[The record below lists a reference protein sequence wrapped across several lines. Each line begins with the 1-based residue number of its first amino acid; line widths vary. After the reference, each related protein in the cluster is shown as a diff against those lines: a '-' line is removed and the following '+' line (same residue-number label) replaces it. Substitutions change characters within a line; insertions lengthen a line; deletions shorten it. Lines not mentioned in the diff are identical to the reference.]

1 MSDMTTTREID
12 ERVVSLRFDNDQ
24 FERGTRQTL
33 STIEKLKSALKFGN
47 ISDGFRNIA
56 SDTSIVNKNMEV
68 LGQGVRSVQREFDSL
83 SVIGATALVRL
94 TNAAIDT
101 GKMITN
107 ALTLEPVKTG
117 FDEYETKMGS
127 IQTILTNTKSK
138 GTTLDEVIDA
148 LDTLNIYADKTIYNF
163 KEMTRNIGTFTA
175 AGVELNTAVSSI
187 QGIANLAAA
196 SGSNSQ
202 QASTAMYQLS
212 QALAAGAVKLQ
223 DWNSVVNAGMGG
235 ELFQEALKE
244 TSRELGTGVDDAI
257 KARGSFRESLREGWL
272 TTDVLSTTLT
282 KFTKEGAKE
291 YAQAMM
297 ESGRYTEEQT
307 KALMEQAEM
316 MEDAA
321 TKVKTL
327 TQLWDTLKE
336 TAQSGWAKTWEII
349 IGDFDQA
356 KNLFTSIND
365 VLSPWLDRIS
375 NARNDLLSAALGD
388 TSGWQKM
395 TEYING
401 FGITTKSFE
410 KELESVMRNDGLS
423 FDKMLKDAGDLQ
435 TMFKNGLD
443 TEYARRAIINLTQAN
458 SELADSNLTNEDRW
472 KALQKVVDDVWR
484 GDYKNA
490 PERYELLEKAGY
502 DYAIVQDLVNQ
513 TMDHHRLTLE
523 ELTDEQLRSIGLT
536 QEEIDANRQL
546 NKEAKKRTGELED
559 YLWMLDKDMSGREVM
574 IEGLKNLFLAIKS
587 VIQPIA
593 EGFKEVFAS
602 PTAVQIYKFLW
613 AFKDFTE
620 QLILTE
626 GQMNT
631 LRYAA
636 IAVFNVFDAV
646 RFILGTGLRLAFR
659 IITTLLEALGLD
671 FSGLAETLADVTGKI
686 RDFIKE
692 NDIVGAIMQVIGPTI
707 AFVGGKIGEFI
718 KYLQSGDS
726 VIPKF
731 VDKIKEFIKNGPSL
745 QTIGNLIKDLFS
757 GEMFKNTKLADL
769 FYKVTYAIRN
779 FFEKAFDVKKINL
792 FGGKDGESKL
802 GDSIIESVKNAA
814 SKVSKWFKSIDF
826 GALIAGGSSIALAI
840 SVGKTVYNITKPL
853 GAMGRMFD
861 SIGDMFDALTERVEQ
876 MKRNARIRNLL
887 ILAGAIFVLASAVQ
901 KIADIPSGKI
911 GASVT
916 SIIALT
922 VALGVMT
929 ILITK
934 AEKMGRDQ
942 HSSDSAFKTMMTIAV
957 TIMLLSKPIEKLG
970 EMDTGALQQGMKATG
985 ILFGALAMLVG
996 AIELFEWLRSRTN
1009 NNTGTAGDAKNALGM
1024 GATLIGIGVAMLLL
1038 AKTVKIAGSINSEE
1052 LTKGTLF
1059 VIAAGIIMSLF
1070 INVLVNAKNNETK
1083 GFGRALLGYALS
1095 MLILVGVIKA
1105 ASKVSGEELKAS
1117 LKTVGV
1123 AFAIIGLLVAITGLC
1138 GSTEAGRAGL
1148 GVLLIT
1154 VAMAFIPL
1162 IFKTL
1167 SVMKIEDVNHCLK
1180 IMSDFWVFILLFTA
1194 VSKYAGTY
1202 ADKAG
1207 IALLAMSGAML
1218 ILVGCVAVV
1227 GLMKEENIKRAKNLV
1242 ADFMFMMMLIVAAS
1256 GISKNAAATILSMTA
1271 ALALLAGVLAAF
1283 TMLDKNK
1290 VGMASLLLVAVG
1302 GLLAG
1307 IMFLSRFTRTAKLGP
1322 VIALMSGVA
1331 AVMFTIIA
1339 VIGIASKIA
1348 NGDPKGMALIF
1359 GSVASIILA
1368 AALMMFLIAKA
1379 TTYNINLAGVA
1390 KIGAL
1395 MGAVIVVMTLVAL
1408 LVSAFGGKLAI
1419 TEGDLNNVLPALG
1432 CAAVLILFA
1441 AGVAAIISVAS
1452 SKVTNTK
1459 NMWQVAG
1466 LMGAVLV
1473 MMAAV
1478 GVAMA
1483 VISHMPINIDDT
1495 AALVGRMFAV
1505 SLMTAAVVAIAL
1517 FINKRVQNVNIDKT
1531 SLLKLGAIML
1541 GIVGLMLIV
1550 GGAMA
1555 WMSTWNIDM
1564 PFTSVISLMT
1574 AVLLICAIGLGIA
1587 YVSNYIQPMTGK
1599 IGGIVAMIAVVTGVA
1614 VIVSTFVMKSLS
1626 KIENTDGLLTK
1637 VLAFSII
1644 LAVISALA
1652 AGLAWVA
1659 NIVSMNP
1666 AVSGGMAPVIGLLVT
1681 VGVIAAGVAEH
1692 VMGPLDEIN
1701 NVDGLMTKVKGLV
1714 AILIALAVLALAAA
1728 GIGAIIAASGGT
1740 AVGGTFIGV
1749 VAIGLMG
1756 AVVGALATLFVK
1768 YAIPEIAKQ
1777 MPNLIK
1783 IAIALQ
1789 TFGDAIK
1796 HLDPEHVAA
1805 AGLVVDLLTKLS
1817 SVVDNLQWLDIFHKN
1832 WQDII
1837 TNDLVKFAECCN
1849 EFSDKLVEGHIN
1861 PEAIDCA
1868 SKCIEIYKLLN
1879 DNMPT
1884 TGGWSEKFK
1893 GIKDFNTFG
1902 DDLKSFATAVVGF
1915 AVSLKAFET
1924 TGVSAQQVEEF
1935 ATMCLPLLDLQKKLY
1950 GTGGWK
1956 QKIFGEKDLA
1966 FFGQDLLKFNQ
1977 SIWTLWNGGEV
1988 KGTTYKGIKD
1998 MDWSEANWDPFLQ
2011 CAEKVINLG
2020 HIVANSGGILGEIA
2034 GNNDLDAFG
2043 ETLPAFGDG
2052 LVNFNDKVSAKNW
2065 NPRIFKG
2072 VYDCMAWLGPAIE
2085 EYVPKENGWIQNV
2098 LSVGKTNL
2106 EEFSAGLGYF
2116 GEGLSKFYDAV
2127 GEETKAYRIEQAAKA
2142 TTSIETV
2149 LQHMPSKDSMK
2160 KFVEKSNYMKEHNVT
2175 DSIVAYFRSISSW
2188 SADMVTINTTQLEK
2202 ASTVLLKLI
2211 DVLIKTSDV
2220 DIEKLKS
2227 FPEALNGV
2235 ASDAVTN
2242 FMTAFDKK
2250 EYPDVETVVGKFITK
2265 VCSYFTGRMAAFA
2278 KTGEDA
2284 IAKIQ
2289 EGMLTGIDNFSKT
2302 VKTGEK
2308 DWNMATK
2315 ALGEISKLIKEMPS
2329 ADEWEKFEESNKY
2342 FLDNSIMANATMVF
2356 RQLSTWYSAA
2366 KDVDFTGIKNSV
2378 SSLSTI
2384 INSFSGVS
2392 DDSINDMNSVASA
2405 MSAFS
2410 SVSVESL
2417 TNALNGDLSSVT
2429 ESVNNIVTRMTD
2441 TLTYKRYLFGIEG
2454 RRIVEKLIEGIEGKG
2469 GSATKAASDIAS
2481 GVVREFDG
2489 ITNRCNDS
2497 GENAVQ
2503 GFINGMNAKRADV
2516 LDAAYDIAISVK
2528 DEVDKT
2534 LRVNSPSKVMISSG
2548 EAVSEGLALGIL
2560 RASSTVTD
2568 ASNKLANDT
2577 STTLGAIL
2585 ADAVESFDDTN
2596 LNPVITP
2603 VLNLDEVNSGF
2614 ASINDLMSS
2623 YNIGYLGKPI
2633 PAITKQASTNDV
2645 IDAISALGTAL
2656 ANTGGDTYNIDGIT
2670 YDDGSNVS
2678 SAVQQLIYAAN
2689 IARRS

>member
-12 ERVVSLRFDNDQ
+12 ERVVSMRFDNEQ

-33 STIEKLKSALKFGN
+33 STIEKLKSALKFGSVSN
-47 ISDGFRNIA
+47 GFRNIA
-56 SDTSIVNKNMEV
+56 ADTSIVNKNMEV

-138 GTTLDEVIDA
+138 GTTLDEVINA
-148 LDTLNIYADKTIYNF
+148 LDTLNVYADKTIYNF

-175 AGVELNTAVSSI
+175 AGVGLEDAVSSI

-196 SGSNSQ
+196 SGSNAQ
-202 QASTAMYQLS
+202 QASVAMYQLS
-212 QALAAGAVKLQ
+212 QALAAGYVKLQ

-235 ELFQEALKE
+235 ELFQEALKD
-244 TSRELGTGVDDAI
+244 TAREFGIEVDAI
-257 KARGSFRESLREGWL
+257 IEARGSFRESLRDGWL
-272 TTDVLSTTLT
+272 TTDVLNTTLK
-282 KFTKEGAKE
+282 KFTKEGAEE
-291 YAQAMM
+291 YAQAMI
-297 ESGRYTEEQT
+297 ESGQYTEEQV
-307 KALMEQAEM
+307 KALKDQAEM

-356 KNLFTSIND
+356 KELFTSIND
-365 VLSPWLDRIS
+365 VLSPWLDRIA

-388 TSGWQKM
+388 TSKWEGMLDYLNQ
-395 TEYING
+395 
-401 FGITTKSFE
+401 FGISAKAFE
-410 KELESVMRNDGLS
+410 DEIKNIATGNGLS
-423 FDKMLKDAGDLQ
+423 FDKMMEDAGDLQ

-443 TEYARRAIINLTQAN
+443 VEYAREAIINLTQAT
-458 SELADSNLTNEDRW
+458 ADLSDSTLTNEDRW

-502 DYAIVQDLVNQ
+502 NYAIVQDLVNQ
-513 TMDHHRLTLE
+513 TTDHHRLTLE

-546 NKEAKKRTGELED
+546 NAEAKKKTGALED
-559 YLWMLDKDMSGREVM
+559 YLWMLDKQMSGREVM

-587 VIQPIA
+587 VVQPIA
-593 EGFKEVFAS
+593 DGFKEVFAS

-626 GQMNT
+626 SQMDA

-636 IAVFNVFDAV
+636 IAIFNVFDAI
-646 RFILGTGLRLAFR
+646 RFVLGTGLRLAFR
-659 IITTLLEALGLD
+659 IISALIEALGLD
-671 FSGLAETLADVTGKI
+671 FNGLAKTLAEVTGAI
-686 RDFIKE
+686 RDFVKE
-692 NDIVGAIMQVIGPTI
+692 NDIVGAIMQVIGPI
-707 AFVGGKIGEFI
+707 IVFVGHAIAEFI
-718 KYLQSGDS
+718 KYIQSGDS
-726 VIPKF
+726 VITKF
-731 VDKIKEFIKNGPSL
+731 IDKLKELVKNGPSL
-745 QTIGNLIKDLFS
+745 KSIGQMMKDLFS
-757 GEMFKNTKLADL
+757 GELLKNTKIAELL
-769 FYKVTYAIRN
+769 NNMTEAIKN
-779 FFEKAFDVKKINL
+779 FFAKGFDFKGINI
-792 FGGKDGESKL
+792 FGKNGENKL
-802 GDSIIESVKNAA
+802 GESIIESIKNAA
-814 SKVSKWFKSIDF
+814 SVVSKWFKSVDF
-826 GALIAGGSSIALAI
+826 GALLAAGSSIAIAV
-840 SVGKTVYNITKPL
+840 SVGKTIYNITKPF
-853 GAMGRMFD
+853 GALGRMFD
-861 SIGDMFDALTERVEQ
+861 SIGETFDALTERIDQ

-887 ILAGAIFVLASAVQ
+887 ILAGAIFLLATAVQ
-901 KIADIPSGKI
+901 KIADIPTGKI

-922 VALGVMT
+922 LVLGAMT
-929 ILITK
+929 IMITK
-934 AEKMGRDQ
+934 AEKMNRNQ
-942 HSSDSAFKTMMTIAV
+942 YSADTAFQTMIGLTV
-957 TIMLLSKPIEKLG
+957 TILLLAEAVEKLG
-970 EMDTGALQQGMKATG
+970 NMDTAAVKQGMQATG
-985 ILFGALAMLVG
+985 ILFGALAMLIG

-1038 AKTVKIAGSINSEE
+1038 AETVKIAGSIKSEE

-1059 VIAAGIIMSLF
+1059 IAAAGLMLSMFLK
-1070 INVLVNAKNNETK
+1070 VLVNADKNNIS
-1083 GFGRALLGYALS
+1083 GYGRTLLGYSVS

-1105 ASKVSGEELKAS
+1105 ASKISGEELMAS
-1117 LKTVGV
+1117 LKTLTV
-1123 AFAIIGLLVAITGLC
+1123 AFTIVGLLVAITGLC
-1138 GSTEAGRAGL
+1138 GSNEAARAGL

-1154 VAMAFIPL
+1154 VAMSFIPL
-1162 IFKTL
+1162 IFKTM
-1167 SVMKIEDVNHCLK
+1167 SMMKIEDVNHCLK
-1180 IMSDFWVFILLFTA
+1180 IMSDFWIFILLFVA
-1194 VSKYAGTY
+1194 VSKYAGAN

-1207 IALLAMSGAML
+1207 IALLAMSAAMVV
-1218 ILVGCVAVV
+1218 LVGCVALV
-1227 GLMKEENIKRAKNLV
+1227 GLMKDENIKKAKNLV
-1242 ADFMFMMMLIVAAS
+1242 ADFMFMMTLIVAAS
-1256 GISKNAAATILSMTA
+1256 GISKNAASTILSMTA
-1271 ALALLAGVLAAF
+1271 ALAILAGVLAAF

-1290 VGMASLLLVAVG
+1290 VGMATLLLVAVG

-1331 AVMFTIIA
+1331 ALMFTIIA
-1339 VIGIASKIA
+1339 VIAIASKIA

-1379 TTYNINLAGVA
+1379 TTYNINLGGVA

-1395 MGAVIVVMTLVAL
+1395 MGAVLAVMTIVAVL
-1408 LVSAFGGKLAI
+1408 ISAFGGKLAI
-1419 TEGDLNNVLPALG
+1419 SEGDLNEILPALG

-1441 AGVAAIISVAS
+1441 AGVAAVIAIAS
-1452 SKVTNTK
+1452 SKVTDTK
-1459 NMWQVAG
+1459 KMWQVAG
-1466 LMGAVLV
+1466 LMGAVIV

-1483 VISHMPINIDDT
+1483 VISHMPIRVDDT
-1495 AALVGRMFAV
+1495 ASLIGRMFAV
-1505 SLMTAAVVAIAL
+1505 SLMTAAVAAIAL
-1517 FINKRVQNVNIDKT
+1517 FINNKVKDVQIDKS

-1550 GGAMA
+1550 GAAMT
-1555 WMSTWNIDM
+1555 WMSSWNIDM

-1574 AVLLICAIGLGIA
+1574 AVFLICAIGVAIA

-1626 KIENTDGLLTK
+1626 KIESTDGLITK
-1637 VLAFSII
+1637 VVAFSIV

-1659 NIVSMNP
+1659 NVVAMNP
-1666 AVSGGMAPVIGLLVT
+1666 AVSGGMGPVIGLLVA
-1681 VGVIAAGVAEH
+1681 VGAIAAGVAEH
-1692 VMGPLDEIN
+1692 VMGPLDEVSD
-1701 NVDGLMTKVKGLV
+1701 VDGLMTKVKGLI
-1714 AILIALAVLALAAA
+1714 AILISLGVLALAAA
-1728 GIGAIIAASGGT
+1728 GIGAILGASG
-1740 AVGGTFIGV
+1740 VGIGAEFV
-1749 VAIGLMG
+1749 GVIAIGIMG
-1756 AVVGALATLFVK
+1756 AIVGALVTLFAK
-1768 YAIPEIAKQ
+1768 YGIPEIAKQ

-1783 IAIALQ
+1783 IAVALQ
-1789 TFGDAIK
+1789 TFGDAIQ
-1796 HLDPEHVAA
+1796 HISPLHVAA

-1817 SVVDNLQWLDIFHKN
+1817 SVVDNLQWLDIFHEN
-1832 WQDII
+1832 WQAII
-1837 TNDLVKFAECCN
+1837 TDDLVKFAECCN
-1849 EFSDKLVEGHIN
+1849 EFSDKLVEGNIN
-1861 PEAIDCA
+1861 PTAIDCA

-1884 TGGWSEKFK
+1884 TGGWNEKFK

-1902 DDLKSFATAVVGF
+1902 TDLQSFAAAVVGF
-1915 AVSLKAFET
+1915 ATGLKAFET
-1924 TGVSAQQVEEF
+1924 TGVTAQQVEEF
-1935 ATMCLPLLDLQKKLY
+1935 ANMCLPLLDLQKKLY
-1950 GTGGWK
+1950 GKKGWK
-1956 QKIFGEKDLA
+1956 QKIFGEKELAEFGKDLLA
-1966 FFGQDLLKFNQ
+1966 FNA
-1977 SIWTLWNGGEV
+1977 SILTLWNGGDV
-1988 KGTTYKGIKD
+1988 GGKTYVGIKD
-1998 MDWSEANWDPFLQ
+1998 TDWSEANWDPFLK
-2011 CAEKVINLG
+2011 CAEKIIGLG
-2020 HIVANSGGILGEIA
+2020 HLVANSGGILGDIA
-2034 GNNDLDAFG
+2034 GNNDLDTFG
-2043 ETLPAFGDG
+2043 ETLPGFGDG
-2052 LVNFNDKVSAKNW
+2052 LVNFNDKVSSKEW

-2072 VYDCMAWLGPAIE
+2072 IYDCMAWLGPAIE
-2085 EYVPKENGWIQNV
+2085 EYVPRENGWIQNL

-2106 EEFSAGLGYF
+2106 KEFSDGLGYF

-2142 TTSIETV
+2142 TSSIETV

-2160 KFVEKSNYMKEHNVT
+2160 KFVEKSNYMKENNVT
-2175 DSIVAYFRSISSW
+2175 DSIVAYFNSISSW
-2188 SADMVTINTTQLEK
+2188 SADMVSINSTQLEK
-2202 ASTVLLKLI
+2202 ASAVLLKLI

-2220 DIEKLKS
+2220 DVNKLKS

-2265 VCSYFTGRMAAFA
+2265 VCTYFTDRMAAFA

-2329 ADEWEKFEESNKY
+2329 ADEWKKFEESNQY

-2356 RQLSTWYSAA
+2356 RQLSTWYNAA
-2366 KDVDFTGIKNSV
+2366 KDVDFTGVKNSV

-2384 INSFSGVS
+2384 VNSFSGVS

-2417 TNALNGDLSSVT
+2417 TKALNGDMSAVT
-2429 ESVNNIVTRMTD
+2429 ESINSIVTRMTD
-2441 TLTYKRYLFGIEG
+2441 GFVYKRYLFGIEG
-2454 RRIVEKLIEGIEGKG
+2454 KRIVEKLVDGMEEKR
-2469 GSATKAASDIAS
+2469 GSAINTAGDIAS

-2489 ITNRCNDS
+2489 ITNSCNNS
-2497 GENAVQ
+2497 GENAIQ
-2503 GFINGMNAKRADV
+2503 GFINGMNAKRAEV
-2516 LDAAYDIAISVK
+2516 LNAAYDIAIGVK

-2534 LRVNSPSKVMISSG
+2534 LRINSPAKVMIPSG

-2568 ASNKLANDT
+2568 VSNKLASDT

-2614 ASINDLMSS
+2614 ASISDLMSS
-2623 YNIGYLGKPI
+2623 YNIGYLGGSMPS
-2633 PAITKQASTNDV
+2633 ITKQASTNDV
-2645 IDAISALGTAL
+2645 IDAISMLGTAL
-2656 ANTGGDTYNIDGIT
+2656 ANSGGDTYNIDGIT

>member
-138 GTTLDEVIDA
+138 GTTLDEVIEA
-148 LDTLNIYADKTIYNF
+148 LDTLNLYADKTIYNF

-175 AGVELNTAVSSI
+175 AGVDLQTAVSSI

-196 SGSNSQ
+196 SGSTSQ
-202 QASTAMYQLS
+202 QASVAMYQLS
-212 QALAAGAVKLQ
+212 QALAAGTVKLQ

-244 TSRELGTGVDDAI
+244 TSRELQTGVDEAI
-257 KARGSFRESLREGWL
+257 AARGSFRESLREGWL

-291 YAQAMM
+291 YAQAML
-297 ESGRYTEEQT
+297 ESGEYTEEQT

-365 VLSPWLDRIS
+365 VLSPWLDRIA

-388 TSGWQKM
+388 TSGWEKM
-395 TEYING
+395 TEYIG
-401 FGITTKSFE
+401 KFGVSTKDFE
-410 KELESVMRNDGLS
+410 KSLESVMKNDGLS
-423 FDKMLKDAGDLQ
+423 FDKMLADAGSLQ
-435 TMFKNGLD
+435 NMFKNGLD
-443 TEYARRAIINLTQAN
+443 TEYARRAIIELTQAN

-513 TMDHHRLTLE
+513 TVDHHRLTLE

-546 NKEAKKRTGELED
+546 NKEARKRTGELED
-559 YLWMLDKDMSGREVM
+559 YLWMLGKEMSGREVM
-574 IEGLKNLFLAIKS
+574 LEGLKNLFLAIKS

-593 EGFKEVFAS
+593 DGFKEVFAS

-613 AFKDFTE
+613 AFKEFTE

-692 NDIVGAIMQVIGPTI
+692 NDIVGAIMQVIGPVI
-707 AFVGGKIGEFI
+707 SFVGSKIGEFI

-745 QTIGNLIKDLFS
+745 RTIGNLIKDLFS
-757 GEMFKNTKLADL
+757 GEMFKNTKLSEL

-779 FFEKAFDVKKINL
+779 FFEKAFDVKKINI

-802 GDSIIESVKNAA
+802 GDSIIEGVKNAA

-840 SVGKTVYNITKPL
+840 SVGKTIYNITKPL

-861 SIGDMFDALTERVEQ
+861 SMGDMFDALTERVEQ

-887 ILAGAIFVLASAVQ
+887 ILAGAIFVLATAVQ
-901 KIADIPSGKI
+901 KIADIPTGKI

-916 SIIALT
+916 AIIALT
-922 VALGVMT
+922 VALGVMS

-934 AEKMGRDQ
+934 AEKMGRNQ
-942 HSSDSAFKTMMTIAV
+942 HSSDSAFKAMVGIAGTIL
-957 TIMLLSKPIEKLG
+957 LLSRAVEQLG
-970 EMDTGALQQGMKATG
+970 NMDTGALKQGMTATG
-985 ILFGALAMLVG
+985 LMFGALTMLIG

-1083 GFGRALLGYALS
+1083 GFGRALVGYSLS

-1138 GSTEAGRAGL
+1138 GSNEAASAGL

-1154 VAMAFIPL
+1154 VAMAFIPM

-1167 SVMKIEDVNHCLK
+1167 SVLKIEDVNHCLK
-1180 IMSDFWVFILLFTA
+1180 IMSDFWIFILLFTM
-1194 VSKYAGTY
+1194 VSKHAGSE

-1218 ILVGCVAVV
+1218 VLVGCVAIV

-1242 ADFMFMMMLIVAAS
+1242 ADFMFMMLLIVAAS
-1256 GISKNAAATILSMTA
+1256 GISKNAAGTILSMTA
-1271 ALALLAGVLAAF
+1271 ALAMLAGVLAAF

-1331 AVMFTIIA
+1331 ALMFTIIA

-1395 MGAVIVVMTLVAL
+1395 MGAVIAVMAIVAL

-1419 TEGDLNNVLPALG
+1419 TEGDLSKVLPALG

-1441 AGVAAIISVAS
+1441 AGVAAIISIAS

-1483 VISHMPINIDDT
+1483 AISHMPIKVDDT

-1505 SLMTAAVVAIAL
+1505 SMMTAAVVAIAL
-1517 FINKRVQNVNIDKT
+1517 FINKKVQNVQLDKT
-1531 SLLKLGAIML
+1531 SLLKLGGIML

-1574 AVLLICAIGLGIA
+1574 AVFLICAIGLGIA
-1587 YVSNYIQPMTGK
+1587 YASNFIQPMTGK
-1599 IGGIVAMIAVVTGVA
+1599 IGGMVAMIGIVTGVA
-1614 VIVSTFVMKSLS
+1614 IIVSTFVMKSLE
-1626 KIENTDGLLTK
+1626 KIKNTDGLITK
-1637 VLAFSII
+1637 TIAFSMI

-1659 NIVSMNP
+1659 NLVSTNP
-1666 AVSGGMAPVIGLLVT
+1666 IVSGGIGPVVGLLAA
-1681 VGVIAAGVAEH
+1681 VGAIAAGVAEH
-1692 VMGPLDEIN
+1692 VMGPLDKITD
-1701 NVDGLMTKVKGLV
+1701 VDGLMTKVKGLV

-1728 GIGAIIAASGGT
+1728 GIGGILGATG
-1740 AVGGTFIGV
+1740 VGVGAEFVGV
-1749 VAIGLMG
+1749 LAIGIMG
-1756 AVVGALATLFVK
+1756 AVVGALVTLFAK

-1783 IAIALQ
+1783 IAVALQ

-1805 AGLVVDLLTKLS
+1805 AGLVVELLGKLN

-1849 EFSDKLVEGHIN
+1849 EFSDKLVEGN
-1861 PEAIDCA
+1861 VSPEAIDCA
-1868 SKCIEIYKLLN
+1868 EKCIEIYKLLN
-1879 DNMPT
+1879 ENMPT
-1884 TGGWSEKFK
+1884 TDGWGDKFK

-1902 DDLKSFATAVVGF
+1902 NDLKSFATAVVGF

-1988 KGTTYKGIKD
+1988 KGKTYKGIKD

-2020 HIVANSGGILGEIA
+2020 HIVANTGGILGDIV

-2043 ETLPAFGDG
+2043 DTLPAFGAG
-2052 LVNFNDKVSAKNW
+2052 LVAFDEKVSTRDWK
-2065 NPRIFKG
+2065 PRIFKG

-2085 EYVPKENGWIQNV
+2085 KYVPKENGWIQNL

-2127 GEETKAYRIEQAAKA
+2127 GTETKAYRIEQAAKA
-2142 TTSIETV
+2142 TTSIDIV
-2149 LQHMPSKDSMK
+2149 LKHMPSKDDMK
-2160 KFVEKSNYMKEHNVT
+2160 KFVEKSSYMKEHNVT
-2175 DSIVAYFRSISSW
+2175 DSIVEYFKSISTW
-2188 SADMVTINTTQLEK
+2188 STNMVSINTKELTK
-2202 ASTVLLKLI
+2202 ASGVLLQLI
-2211 DVLIKTSDV
+2211 DVLVKTSDV
-2220 DIEKLKS
+2220 DINKLKE
-2227 FPEALNGV
+2227 FPSALNAV

-2242 FMTAFDKK
+2242 FMSAFDKK
-2250 EYPDVETVVGKFITK
+2250 DYSSADKIVAKFVETIQG
-2265 VCSYFTGRMAAFA
+2265 YFTNRMASFE

-2284 IAKIQ
+2284 IGSIQ
-2289 EGMLTGIDNFSKT
+2289 TGMLTGIEKFSKS

-2315 ALGEISKLIKEMPS
+2315 ALGEISKMIKDMPS
-2329 ADEWEKFEESNKY
+2329 AADWEKFEQSNKY
-2342 FLDNSIMANATMVF
+2342 FLDNSIMADATMVF
-2356 RQLSTWYSAA
+2356 RQLSAWYGSA
-2366 KDVDFTGIKNSV
+2366 KDVDLDGVKNSV
-2378 SSLSTI
+2378 SSLNTI
-2384 INSFSGVS
+2384 VNSFTGMSSDGATNMANVANALTSLGNVS
-2392 DDSINDMNSVASA
+2392 I
-2405 MSAFS
+2405 
-2410 SVSVESL
+2410 ESL
-2417 TNALNGDLSSVT
+2417 TTALTGDISSVT
-2429 ESVNNIVTRMTD
+2429 TSMDSIVTAMTNV
-2441 TLTYKRYLFGIEG
+2441 LQYKRYLFGIEG
-2454 RRIVEKLIEGIEGKG
+2454 RRIMERLKSGIDSNKSDVSKSISDLVDDMGKAF
-2469 GSATKAASDIAS
+2469 GSNDDYFRF
-2481 GVVREFDG
+2481 GVNV
-2489 ITNRCNDS
+2489 
-2497 GENAVQ
+2497 VQ
-2503 GFINGMNAKRADV
+2503 GFIDGMLAKYVDAVRAAHALAV
-2516 LDAAYDIAISVK
+2516 GVK
-2528 DEVDKT
+2528 DEVNST
-2534 LRVNSPSKVMISSG
+2534 LRINSPAKVMIPSG
-2548 EAVSEGLALGIL
+2548 EAVCEGLALGML
-2560 RASSTVTD
+2560 RATSTVTD
-2568 ASNKLANDT
+2568 ASEKLANET
-2577 STTLGAIL
+2577 HETLGSIL
-2585 ADAVESFDDTN
+2585 AEAVESFDDSN

-2603 VLNLDEVNSGF
+2603 VLNLDEVNNGF
-2614 ASINDLMSS
+2614 ASLNDLMSA
-2623 YNIGYLGKPI
+2623 YNIGYVGNPI
-2633 PAITKQASTNDV
+2633 PTVSRQASTNDV
-2645 IDAISALGTAL
+2645 IEAISALGNAL
-2656 ANTGGDTYNIDGIT
+2656 SNVGGDTYNIDGIT

-2689 IARRS
+2689 ISRRS